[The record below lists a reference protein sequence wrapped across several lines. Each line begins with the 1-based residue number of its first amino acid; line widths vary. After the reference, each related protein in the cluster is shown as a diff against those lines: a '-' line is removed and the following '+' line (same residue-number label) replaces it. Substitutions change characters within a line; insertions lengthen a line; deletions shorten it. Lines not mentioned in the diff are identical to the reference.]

1 MTPGRAGGSRR
12 LQGLRSGRGLINLP
26 AVFRD
31 TIIMGTAASHNLR
44 RPGSKLPRPY
54 GVRIS
59 LRAGDP
65 FRKLLG
71 PDWNRVHWYPSAA
84 ERDAAMA
91 EMSRKH
97 EYSRPG
103 DRPALNFE
111 KVENLAESRGL

>member
-1 MTPGRAGGSRR
+1 
-12 LQGLRSGRGLINLP
+12 
-26 AVFRD
+26 
-31 TIIMGTAASHNLR
+31 MGIAAPHNLR
-44 RPGSKLPRPY
+44 RPHGKQPRPF

-59 LRAGDP
+59 LRRGDP

-71 PDWNRVHWYPSAA
+71 PDWSRVHWYASAT

-103 DRPALNFE
+103 DRPALAFE